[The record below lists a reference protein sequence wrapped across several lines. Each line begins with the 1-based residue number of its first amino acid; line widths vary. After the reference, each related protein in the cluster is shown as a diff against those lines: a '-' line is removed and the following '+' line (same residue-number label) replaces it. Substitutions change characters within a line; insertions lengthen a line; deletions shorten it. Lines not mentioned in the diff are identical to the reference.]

1 VETIIKTYFTHV
13 MFFGTL
19 FGVLLLIVI
28 IYLLTQQRKVQQELT
43 RSFMIFSVA
52 VESLI
57 AKITPVVEDRI
68 TALEKTKECPQCK
81 KRIDEAYGTCP
92 FCSHQFSKKYFI
104 SVMGPGDEKGLDL
117 AAEKL
122 STALKIDFHE
132 MKHRLRMGFEYAI
145 ADHTKRHEFMN
156 FVEKM
161 GCSVKETLKWV

>member
-1 VETIIKTYFTHV
+1 MDAIIKSYFPHV

-19 FGVLLLIVI
+19 LGVSLFVIV
-28 IYLLTQQRKVQQELT
+28 IYLLVQQRKVLHDLVK
-43 RSFMIFSVA
+43 SFTIFSVA

-57 AKITPVVEDRI
+57 AKTTPLLEERI
-68 TALEKTKECPQCK
+68 AALEKTKECPQCK
-81 KRIDEAYGTCP
+81 KRIDEAYGACP
-92 FCSHQFSKKYFI
+92 FCSHQFIKKYFV
-104 SVMGPGDEKGLDL
+104 SVIAPGDEKGLDL

-122 STALKIDFHE
+122 STVLKIDFHE

-156 FVEKM
+156 FVEKL

>member
-1 VETIIKTYFTHV
+1 MDAIIKSYFPHI

-19 FGVLLLIVI
+19 FGVSLLVVV
-28 IYLLTQQRKVQQELT
+28 IYLLTEQRKIQRELA
-43 RSFMIFSVA
+43 RSFTIFSVA
-52 VESLI
+52 VESLLTNV
-57 AKITPVVEDRI
+57 TPLVEERV
-68 TALEKTKECPQCK
+68 TALEKTKECPECK
-81 KRIDEAYGTCP
+81 KRIDEAYGACP
-92 FCSHQFSKKYFI
+92 FCSHQFVKKYFV
-104 SVMGPGDEKGLDL
+104 SVIGPGGEKELDL
-117 AAEKL
+117 AADKL